1 MEQRINTLTRK
12 VKEARGDKD
21 IETLLDKTDRLLN
34 KDSGNLKLLRLRAE
48 LNIKLQKFGLA
59 INDYKAILLIDKHD
73 HTAAA
78 QIEQLQTILKFNN
91 TDIYAN
97 PNTNFD
103 PWLD

>member
-21 IETLLDKTDRLLN
+21 IETLLDETDRLLN
-34 KDSGNLKLLRLRAE
+34 KDSRNLKLLRLRAE

-59 INDYKAILLIDKHD
+59 INDYKTILLIDKHD

-97 PNTNFD
+97 PNTTFD

>member
-1 MEQRINTLTRK
+1 MEQKNNTLTRK
-12 VKEARGDKD
+12 VKEAQGDKN
-21 IETLLDKTDRLLN
+21 IETLLDETDRLLN

-78 QIEQLQTILKFNN
+78 QIEQLHTILKFNN